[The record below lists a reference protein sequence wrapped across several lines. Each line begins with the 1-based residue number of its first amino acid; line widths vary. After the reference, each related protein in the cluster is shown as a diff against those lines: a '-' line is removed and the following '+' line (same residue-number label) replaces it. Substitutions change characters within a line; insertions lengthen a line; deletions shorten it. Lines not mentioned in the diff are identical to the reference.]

1 MFTCFYLWFLSGAL
15 QVCSAQDTFYF
26 NLKPVDQVV
35 AEGTELTLLC
45 DVSNRRHI
53 QFQWI
58 HNGRPVTNTSRRFQE
73 GSNLK
78 ILRVTRQDDV
88 GAFQCIATNVT
99 TGFSLLSGEAK
110 LEIQCK
116 SSYFSVSILYCVG
129 IWLTCSFMDLNIV
142 TDHSFFQVKENKYEI
157 VFIFYRVSK

>member
-1 MFTCFYLWFLSGAL
+1 MRLFYLFIFSGAL
-15 QVCSAQDTFYF
+15 EVCCGQDTFYF

-58 HNGRPVTNTSRRFQE
+58 HNSRLITNTSRRFQD

-78 ILRVTRQDDV
+78 ILRVTRQDDA
-88 GAFQCIATNVT
+88 GTFQCIATNVT
-99 TGFSLLSGEAK
+99 TGFSLLSEEAT

-116 SSYFSVSILYCVG
+116 SLCPLWG
-129 IWLTCSFMDLNIV
+129 T
-142 TDHSFFQVKENKYEI
+142 
-157 VFIFYRVSK
+157 

>member
-1 MFTCFYLWFLSGAL
+1 MVFLFSGAVEL
-15 QVCSAQDTFYF
+15 GTGQDTFYF

-35 AEGTELTLLC
+35 SERTELTLLC

-58 HNGRPVTNTSRRFQE
+58 HNGRPITNTSRRYQE

-78 ILRVTRQDDV
+78 ILRVTRQDDT

-99 TGFSLLSGEAK
+99 TGFSLLSGEAT

-116 SSYFSVSILYCVG
+116 FL
-129 IWLTCSFMDLNIV
+129 
-142 TDHSFFQVKENKYEI
+142 
-157 VFIFYRVSK
+157 